1 MCMLNWLSIVKLIV
15 KSFKNVYKKYT
26 KKDLD
31 TQLVIVNLGS
41 TKNLEVLVYVQGN
54 KSDKI
59 NV

>member
-31 TQLVIVNLGS
+31 TQPVYLYLVVCDTYDIWSHWLLS
-41 TKNLEVLVYVQGN
+41 LR
-54 KSDKI
+54 
-59 NV
+59 